1 MLLLLLIASIWRVQ
15 TDPRVTTRPNR
26 ITAELG

>member
-15 TDPRVTTRPNR
+15 TDPRMTTGPNR